1 MKPFY
6 ALLALTLAASAAA
19 CKPSPQTESVSAGT
33 PEAVASHSPAV
44 GAATQTLPEGEPG
57 GEDTLALTPF
67 EPTTVEI
74 YCRFQRQAENGELG
88 GALFI
93 TEIAGVPAPAAIGL
107 EGQAVRLEEV
117 SKTEQDG
124 AAIWTYRNE
133 ERPVEVQLTLT
144 ETDEGFEY
152 RAYEGTIR
160 IMDPVQGDIIP
171 IEGTCGV

>member
-6 ALLALTLAASAAA
+6 ALFALTLAASAAA
-19 CKPSPQTESVSAGT
+19 CKPSPQAESLKAGA
-33 PEAVASHSPAV
+33 PEEAASHSPAV
-44 GAATQTLPEGEPG
+44 GATAASEAEPN
-57 GEDTLALTPF
+57 GEDTLVLTPF

-74 YCRFQRQAENGELG
+74 YCRFQRPAPSGELG

-144 ETDEGFEY
+144 ETDQGFEY